1 MYKISVSKDLF
12 EEILLKK
19 TNILK
24 KENTKYWKKELLEV
38 KILNDKLSYSI
49 KSIDKLIITNGLGN
63 DKPYMKVE
71 CLDIVYSPSK
81 ECFEFYLGKV
91 LEQKN
96 TQIEENY
103 KDILIER
110 LIKEKL
116 ELQNSLNKD
125 HLTQVYNR
133 RKMEDDLNIFINQKN
148 AFMLTAIF
156 IDIDRFKEINDNFGH
171 DIGDKV
177 LEHISKILRV
187 YAKKLNGEVYRFGG
201 EEFVIFSF
209 IAKDRIITIL
219 NELKNEVKSNKMYHP
234 KRDISISISMGI
246 SFYDDYKD
254 KKLFIKKADLAVYEA
269 KKNGRDRIE
278 FAN

>member
-1 MYKISVSKDLF
+1 
-12 EEILLKK
+12 
-19 TNILK
+19 
-24 KENTKYWKKELLEV
+24 
-38 KILNDKLSYSI
+38 
-49 KSIDKLIITNGLGN
+49 
-63 DKPYMKVE
+63 MKVE

-234 KRDISISISMGI
+234 KRDIFISISMGI